1 MMKSSLLLLMLEP
14 ISSQLTLPST
24 FLPVET
30 PLKNVRENISVPVTA
45 NSGSGAFVEIY
56 PGAAQDI
63 WKIVRKQGGLKK
75 LANGLEKLGL
85 KGLRKRRNGDELDAI
100 TGAVVGRLYL
110 KNQAEVLG
118 NFAEGAIVFPKA
130 N

>member
-1 MMKSSLLLLMLEP
+1 M
-14 ISSQLTLPST
+14 
-24 FLPVET
+24 
-30 PLKNVRENISVPVTA
+30 TA

-75 LANGLEKLGL
+75 LANGLVRLGL